1 MIEIVRTLRGLF
13 NPEVLV
19 ENSFLFAILSIFLV
33 MYGPR
38 LHVRLPHTVKALFD
52 SAVFR
57 GVVLFLI
64 AYMSNS
70 DFVGAL
76 TITVIFI
83 VTINI
88 LQSSEILSK
97 MAAAVTKEHFSA
109 NGPSVANCN
118 TYNAAS
124 SNQVGTVFY
133 PLHDNESAEK
143 TRDGN
148 HGTPEYNAAL

>member
-1 MIEIVRTLRGLF
+1 
-13 NPEVLV
+13 
-19 ENSFLFAILSIFLV
+19 

-38 LHVRLPHTVKALFD
+38 LHIRLPSTVKSLFD

-76 TITVIFI
+76 TITVIFV

-88 LQSSEILSK
+88 LQSTEIMSK
-97 MAAAVTKEHFSA
+97 MAAVVTKEHFSA
-109 NGPSVANCN
+109 NGPAVANCN
-118 TYNAAS
+118 TYNTAS
-124 SNQVGTVFY
+124 SNQIGTMFY
-133 PLHDNESAEK
+133 PLHDNQNAED

-148 HGTPEYNAAL
+148 HGTEQYNATLN